1 MMMPSALSWLML
13 LRISAWLGQRCGL
26 CCCKGSL
33 GPLHDA
39 VIFAAALP
47 PEVCPRAAGLRSTEA
62 SLGLVATGLS
72 LIKALGWDY
81 TLVQVKVPE
90 GDAGG
95 LRKPARHRERKDR
108 PPQAPEDL

>member
-1 MMMPSALSWLML
+1 ML
-13 LRISAWLGQRCGL
+13 LRISAWLGQSCGL
-26 CCCKGSL
+26 CCNSSL

-47 PEVCPRAAGLRSTEA
+47 PEVCPRAARLRSTEA

-81 TLVQVKVPE
+81 TLVQVKVP
-90 GDAGG
+90 
-95 LRKPARHRERKDR
+95 
-108 PPQAPEDL
+108 